1 MLSLAF
7 MTMRY
12 VFDYDKNGDGTMK
25 QCPYC
30 HKQLNKQQVCQQCRL
45 QVHFAVDPPSKNK
58 RSKTPK
64 TEKDK
69 SSEKGTKSIRKWI
82 PFIIIGFIT
91 FLLLIL
97 FLLLRNFNSPEAQ
110 AKILVNAVDNNDTAK
125 VSNLISTK
133 QNKVGRQEAER
144 YIAYIKDEMGIK
156 SFEKEVLQHVEQ
168 FDEDSPVSYT
178 VKTDKNQDV
187 LHISKNGRRYLIF
200 DNLSFQAPMKKAVLK
215 SDTEATYEF
224 SANGNN
230 KKVMGKGKEVVEIG
244 RYIPG
249 DYVLDA
255 TKTTSR
261 GTYKGKLKFNTGSS
275 DHDTVNAAEDFE
287 EARVKVHLKNGDA
300 LDEGTRKVV
309 INGETLN
316 VSKDGTYGP
325 FPLNKAMKV
334 TAQGEIQG
342 KKFKAS
348 SQTIAEKDVKDTN
361 EVTVEFDGQAI
372 EKYKK
377 EQEKDMKEKVNDF
390 IKKYISARNKASQN
404 NRIADLKPYVLE
416 DTYFYKSMTANLS
429 KQKPLQNPKVTYI
442 NKSKG
447 FYSVIV
453 EAETKQGDAVRSHY
467 LLQDGEHDQNF
478 KIVNYEAY

>member
-1 MLSLAF
+1 
-7 MTMRY
+7 
-12 VFDYDKNGDGTMK
+12 MK

-30 HKQLNKQQVCQQCRL
+30 HKQLNKQQVCQHCRL

-58 RSKTPK
+58 QSQTQK
-64 TEKDK
+64 TENDK
-69 SSEKGTKSIRKWI
+69 SSEKGTKSIKKWI

-91 FLLLIL
+91 VLLLIL

-144 YIAYIKDEMGIK
+144 YISYIKDEMGIK
-156 SFEKEVLQHVEQ
+156 SFEKKVLQHVEQ
-168 FDEDSPVSYT
+168 FDEGSPVSYV
-178 VKTDKNQDV
+178 VKTDKNQEI

-215 SDTEATYEF
+215 PDTEATYEF
-224 SANGNN
+224 SANDNK
-230 KKVMGKGKEVVEIG
+230 KKVMGKGKEAVEIG
-244 RYIPG
+244 HYIPG
-249 DYVLDA
+249 DYVLDV

-275 DHDTVNAAEDFE
+275 DHDTVNVAEDFE
-287 EARVKVHLKNGDA
+287 ETRVKVHLKNGDA
-300 LDEGTRKVV
+300 LDEGTQKVV

-316 VSKDGTYGP
+316 VTKDDTYGP
-325 FPLNKAMKV
+325 FPLNKDLTI

-348 SQTIAEKDVKDTN
+348 SQTIAEKDVKDSN
-361 EVTVEFDGQAI
+361 EVTVAFDSEAI

-377 EQEKDMKEKVNDF
+377 EQEKDMKDKVSDF
-390 IKKYISARNKASQN
+390 IKKYISARNKATQN
-404 NRIADLKPYVLE
+404 NRIEDIKPYLLE
-416 DTYFYKSMTANLS
+416 NTTFYKSMTSDLS
-429 KQKPLQNPKVTYI
+429 KQKPLQDPQVTYI
-442 NKSKG
+442 NKSKN

-453 EAETKQGDAVRSHY
+453 EADTKQGDSVRSHY
-467 LLQDGEHDQNF
+467 LLQDGENDKNF